1 MTPEAKASQIVR
13 LRCSDWGSRL
23 FRNNNGMAY
32 SPTGQPIFF
41 GLGNEGRNGNKV
53 MKSSDFIGVTPVTIT
68 PEMVGKT
75 VGVFTSIEVKADGFK
90 LKPEYNPKSR
100 EHAQDKWN
108 KMVIMNGGIAGF
120 ASDQSQTDIIMNEF
134 IKRVSSK

>member
-13 LRCSDWGSRL
+13 LRASEWGTRL

-41 GLGNEGRNGNKV
+41 GLGNEGRDGNKV
-53 MKSSDFIGVTPVTIT
+53 MKSSDFIGVTPILIT

-75 VGVFTSIEVKADGFK
+75 IGVFTSIEVKPEGFK
-90 LKPEYNPKSR
+90 IRDSYNPKSR
-100 EHAQDKWN
+100 EYAQDKWN
-108 KMVIMNGGIAGF
+108 QMVRMNHGIAGF
-120 ASDQSQTDIIMNEF
+120 ASDAYQLDMIISNF
-134 IKRVSSK
+134 INGMKQ

>member
-13 LRCSDWGSRL
+13 LRASEWGSRL

-41 GLGNEGRNGNKV
+41 GLGNEGRDGNKV
-53 MKSSDFIGVTPVTIT
+53 MKSSDFIGVTPILIT

-75 VGVFTSIEVKADGFK
+75 IGVFTSIEVKAEGFK
-90 LKPEYNPKSR
+90 LRDSYNPKSR
-100 EHAQDKWN
+100 EYAQDKWN
-108 KMVIMNGGIAGF
+108 QMVRMNHGIAGF
-120 ASDQSQTDIIMNEF
+120 ASDSYQLDMIISNFLNGM
-134 IKRVSSK
+134 KQ